1 MLTSEQHR
9 CSNEKRNFS
18 AEFKRESA
26 QLVVD
31 QKYTVA
37 DAAKAM
43 DVGLSTMTRW
53 VKQLRDER
61 QGKTPKASPITPEQ
75 IEIRKLRKKL
85 QRIEM
90 ENEILKKG
98 GVLRKAVRLRY
109 AFIRDNTCCWP
120 VRLLCRVLDVH
131 PSGFY
136 AWLQQPHSQRHQA
149 DLRLTGQIKQFWLE
163 SGCVY
168 GYRKIH
174 LDLRDSGQQCGVNRV
189 WRLMKRVGIKA
200 QVGYR
205 SPRARKGE
213 ASIMSPNR
221 LQRQF
226 NPDAPDE
233 RWVTD
238 ITYIRT
244 HEGWLYLAVVVDL
257 FSRKIIGWSMQSR
270 MTKDIVLNALLM
282 AVWRRNPEK
291 QVLVHS
297 DQGSQYTSHEWQS
310 FLKSHGLE
318 GSMSRRGN
326 CHDNAVAE
334 SFFQL
339 LKRERIKKKIYGMRE
354 EARSDIFDYI
364 EMFYNSKRR
373 HGSSEQ
379 MSPTEY
385 ENQYYQRLGSV

>member
-1 MLTSEQHR
+1 MSG
-9 CSNEKRNFS
+9 KRYPE
-18 AEFKRESA
+18 EFKIEA
-26 QLVVD
+26 
-31 QKYTVA
+31 
-37 DAAKAM
+37 
-43 DVGLSTMTRW
+43 
-53 VKQLRDER
+53 VKQVIDRGHSVSSVATRLDITTHSLYAWIKKYGPDSSTNKEQSDAQAEIRRLQKELKRVTDER
-61 QGKTPKASPITPEQ
+61 DIF
-75 IEIRKLRKKL
+75 KKS
-85 QRIEM
+85 R
-90 ENEILKKG
+90 

-109 AFIRDNTCCWP
+109 AFIRDNSLCWP

-136 AWLQQPHSQRHQA
+136 AWFKQPYSQRHQV

-189 WRLMKRVGIKA
+189 WRLMNRAGIKT

-205 SPRARKGE
+205 SPRAQKGE
-213 ASIMSPNR
+213 ISIVSPNR

-282 AVWRRNPEK
+282 AIWRRNPLK

-318 GSMSRRGN
+318 GSMSRRGK

-339 LKRERIKKKIYGMRE
+339 LKRERIKKKIYGTRE

-373 HGSSEQ
+373 HGSSNQ

-385 ENQYYQRLGSV
+385 ENQYYQRLRSV

>member
-1 MLTSEQHR
+1 MSG
-9 CSNEKRNFS
+9 KRYPE
-18 AEFKRESA
+18 EFKIEA
-26 QLVVD
+26 VKQVVD
-31 QKYTVA
+31 RGYSVSSVATRLDITTHSLYAWIKKYGPDSSTHKEQSDAQAEIRRLQKELKRVT
-37 DAAKAM
+37 
-43 DVGLSTMTRW
+43 
-53 VKQLRDER
+53 DER
-61 QGKTPKASPITPEQ
+61 DIF
-75 IEIRKLRKKL
+75 KKS
-85 QRIEM
+85 R
-90 ENEILKKG
+90 
-98 GVLRKAVRLRY
+98 GVLRKTVRLRY
-109 AFIRDNTCCWP
+109 AFIRDNARCWP

-136 AWLQQPHSQRHQA
+136 AWLQQPHSQRHRA

-213 ASIMSPNR
+213 ASIVSPNR

-282 AVWRRNPEK
+282 AVWRRNPQK

-339 LKRERIKKKIYGMRE
+339 LKRERIKKKIYGTRE

-373 HGSSEQ
+373 HGSSDQ

-385 ENQYYQRLGSV
+385 ENQYYQRL